1 MDSGLKQRR
10 VVHESQNLTTTKYDD
25 DLYRFNK
32 DGDRYEDSE
41 EYDADD
47 LADVVVSSNGNVIV
61 NVDLDVVVSLE
72 LECQSKSKYL
82 RICLVWL
89 LPQSIHPDAPSP
101 HD

>member
-10 VVHESQNLTTTKYDD
+10 VVHESQNVTTTNDD

-32 DGDRYEDSE
+32 EGDRDEESE

-61 NVDLDVVVSLE
+61 NVDLDVVLGTGVP
-72 LECQSKSKYL
+72 
-82 RICLVWL
+82 V
-89 LPQSIHPDAPSP
+89 
-101 HD
+101 